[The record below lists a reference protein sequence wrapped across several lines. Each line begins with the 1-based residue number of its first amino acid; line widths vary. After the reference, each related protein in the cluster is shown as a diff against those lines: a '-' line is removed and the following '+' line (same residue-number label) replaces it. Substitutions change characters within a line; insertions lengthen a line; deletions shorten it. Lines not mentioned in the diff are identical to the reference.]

1 MPQRLDLAR
10 ARTLLHSREHMLDGG
25 RTERELHAMVSDGTI
40 IRVRRGWYAH
50 AADWNDLWNE
60 GRHLLRVL
68 AVVRSSGG
76 TSPVYCG
83 VSAAVLLGLPL
94 YRLAPQAVHV
104 VIQGTRHGRTRA
116 NVVHHNVEVS
126 PNEIVE
132 IDGIRLSSLDRTV
145 LDLACSSTPEAAL
158 SCADAALRTVA
169 VQGQQQDPELAE
181 RWHQRLRARAAAVS
195 VRGIRQAR
203 SLLDFADGRAQL
215 PGESVSRL
223 QLRRLGF
230 TDIELQTRVVGPRG
244 EEYWMDFAFRGA
256 RVFGEFDGRGK
267 YLDAQLRGDKTA
279 DSVVLEEK
287 AREDAVRGVTG
298 WGVVRWESEHI
309 DTPDALGM
317 RLRAFGLRP
326 D

>member
-1 MPQRLDLAR
+1 
-10 ARTLLHSREHMLDGG
+10 MLDRGL
-25 RTERELHAMVSDGTI
+25 TERALHAMVREGTI
-40 IRVRRGWYAH
+40 IRVRRGWYVDAGE
-50 AADWNDLWNE
+50 WRELWNE

-68 AVVRSSGG
+68 AVMMSCGDRR
-76 TSPVYCG
+76 PVFCG
-83 VSAAVLLGLPL
+83 VSAAVLWSLPL
-94 YRLAPQAVHV
+94 YRLAPKEVHV
-104 VIQGTRHGRTRA
+104 IMQAAKHGRRRA
-116 NVVHHNVEVS
+116 NVVHHNVEVHAD
-126 PNEIVE
+126 EVVE
-132 IDGIRLSSLDRTV
+132 IDGILLTSLDRTV
-145 LDLACSSTPEAAL
+145 LDLACSLRPEAAL
-158 SCADAALRTVA
+158 ACADAALRMVA
-169 VQGQQQDPELAE
+169 VDGQQQDPELAQSWHE
-181 RWHQRLRARAAAVS
+181 RMRARAAVVS

-203 SLLDFADGRAQL
+203 DLLDFADGRAQL

-223 QLRRLGF
+223 HLRRLGF
-230 TDIELQTRVVGPRG
+230 SDIGLQTRVVGPRG

-256 RVFGEFDGRGK
+256 RVFGEFDGHGK

-279 DSVVLEEK
+279 DAVVLEEK